1 MEPRSF
7 LQHLNP
13 ENLEK
18 IALETFERQCKNV
31 PIYRSYVELLGT
43 ARPQTLQEI
52 PFLPI
57 SFFKTHR
64 VLPEGLAEQKTFLS
78 SGTTLQQ
85 RSQHIVHDLAWYNS
99 SLMLEFE
106 RVFGPADQFVIIAL
120 LPSYLENGDSSLI
133 YMVDQLIA
141 ASQNELSGYYLS
153 ELNEVQQVYE
163 AARKQGKRA
172 FIFGVAYALLDLAEL
187 GLNLSEAIIQRQV
200 A

>member
-64 VLPEGLAEQKTFLS
+64 VCQDEPIVHTFES
-78 SGTTLQQ
+78 SGTGGN
-85 RSQHIVHDLAWYNS
+85 RSQHLVNDL
-99 SLMLEFE
+99 SLYKQSFLPTFKKYLERPLE
-106 RVFGPADQFVIIAL
+106 EVSILAL
-120 LPSYLENGDSSLI
+120 LPSYLSLI
-133 YMVDQLIA
+133 HI
-141 ASQNELSGYYLS
+141 
-153 ELNEVQQVYE
+153 
-163 AARKQGKRA
+163 
-172 FIFGVAYALLDLAEL
+172 
-187 GLNLSEAIIQRQV
+187 
-200 A
+200 